1 MIISNFSPL
10 LFSKTSKNGRSFG
23 RITVRHRG
31 SGFPSRL
38 VIMFNLNYF
47 SNFNYLLARF
57 FNFSRHNY
65 SINNIF
71 FLSKNLNKLIFF
83 NTKIY
88 SSFAVFNS
96 YLNNYKQLLP
106 TFTFFSTSFFTHYF
120 KKELFNEEDEFNLL
134 NLSPYRTHFLNVT
147 NGCYINQIRSQKFNQ
162 FKTIIYSKAFF
173 SYSRFIRKI
182 GSYSYV
188 KLPSSKI
195 VLFSTFSTFNFYG
208 YGERL
213 RSPKFLYVNFGKA
226 GFNRNLGFRPSVRGV
241 AMNPI
246 DHPHGG
252 RTGESRP
259 SVSPWAILTKGYP
272 TVRKK
277 TFALRQLF
285 LLIMKNVTF
294 NYTNS
299 FINRYTSHNSFESFF
314 LLFSDFENLD
324 LNNLV
329 FKRSFLIFSF
339 FSTFRFQ
346 FYRGNQ
352 NKSFIVKPYHTG
364 NKAGAFVFTR
374 YQSIKIHTRPKKKKL
389 QTKKRRLY
397 KKQLYHL

>member
-10 LFSKTSKNGRSFG
+10 LFSRNVLNGRSFG

-31 SGFPSRL
+31 SGFSSR
-38 VIMFNLNYF
+38 ITLNF
-47 SNFNYLLARF
+47 NFNYISFFDYLLTRF
-57 FNFSRHNY
+57 FTFSRHNY

-71 FLSKNLNKLIFF
+71 FFSKNLNKLIFF
-83 NTKIY
+83 NSKLY
-88 SSFAVFNS
+88 SNFSLFSS

-134 NLSPYRTHFLNVT
+134 KLSPYRTHFTNVT
-147 NGCYINQIRSQKFNQ
+147 NGCYINQLTSKRFNQ
-162 FKTIIYSKAFF
+162 SETIMYSRSFF

-195 VLFSTFSTFNFYG
+195 ILFSIFSTFNFYG
-208 YGERL
+208 YGEKL
-213 RSPKFLYVNFGKA
+213 RSQKFIYVNSKKA

-241 AMNPI
+241 AMNPV

-272 TVRKK
+272 TTRKHIQP
-277 TFALRQLF
+277 LRQLF
-285 LLIMKNVTF
+285 L
-294 NYTNS
+294 
-299 FINRYTSHNSFESFF
+299 F
-314 LLFSDFENLD
+314 L
-324 LNNLV
+324 
-329 FKRSFLIFSF
+329 
-339 FSTFRFQ
+339 
-346 FYRGNQ
+346 
-352 NKSFIVKPYHTG
+352 
-364 NKAGAFVFTR
+364 
-374 YQSIKIHTRPKKKKL
+374 
-389 QTKKRRLY
+389 
-397 KKQLYHL
+397 